1 MRTILSVC
9 FCFAVISA
17 SPAAESEAFRDETGK
32 HLDFLQNDK
41 PIVRYMY
48 AFDDSTDQARHETYK
63 VYHHVFDPA
72 GGAFITKGSGG
83 KYTHHRGIFIGFA
96 RLGHGGKTYDHWHM
110 ANVNIRHKQ
119 FIEKEANDKS
129 AAVTSLIHWNATD
142 GKPIIE
148 EQRTLRVH
156 FFDKNAHLLTDFVS
170 RLKAVNGEVVLKGDP
185 EHAGMQYR
193 PANEVAQNKSA
204 KYTFH
209 ADGINPK
216 KDRDLPWVALT
227 YKLGQQLYTVQHMR
241 HPDDPSDSVYSAYRD
256 YGRFG
261 NYFVHTIA
269 DGDSLTV
276 RYRLRITLGAAPSRE
291 VLAAEYE
298 KYVSK

>member
-1 MRTILSVC
+1 FR
-9 FCFAVISA
+9 
-17 SPAAESEAFRDETGK
+17 EEAGK

-72 GGAFITKGSGG
+72 GEAFITKGSGG

-119 FIEKEANDKS
+119 FVEKEANDKS

-298 KYVSK
+298 KYAPK